1 MASSP
6 SLPPPP
12 HACSGS
18 GEASVSLFV
27 DTDLGTRFALLVA
40 GDSTMRN
47 LKSTVAAEHA
57 TAFPDIG
64 PVTVQSFQVRRKGE
78 LYHLSDTMTIRNAF
92 AKIKSGCFLHVK
104 MTVAVTD
111 THCCRVTSSMED
123 RGRSSEG
130 CPGVE
135 VHKDKCALKIPAPIS
150 KIAND
155 LPGMENSSIDGMEK
169 KRKRHQPESSSAQVM
184 TKPSTGAMEVP
195 GSIGQ
200 VLLHKSNQELQ
211 GDDAYNVEMT
221 NRENSGGQGTK
232 HAQVMS
238 DAQETT
244 DLASVRGIDD
254 LVHKEYKDLVTR
266 DMVSSSRVVAGSEK
280 STQEAHDE
288 AVVETGKME
297 KASTSKSILEKI
309 QSDGHTSQGKRKKKA
324 KKVNSVDMASVDI
337 ADQCGAKH
345 VQLMS
350 DAQATTDLVADQEI
364 ADLVHKEYKD
374 QMIGDVINPKGVAV
388 GESVVETSKLGESST
403 SKSILEKIKPAGHTS
418 QQKKHKKAKK
428 VSSVDMES
436 LDVSGEKDQCGTK
449 HFQLVSDAQAN
460 CDPVA
465 DQGIDDLV
473 HKEYNNPTMRDM
485 VNSSEVVAGAGES
498 TKVRHDESGFET
510 SKLEKSCILEKIQSA
525 GHTSQQKK
533 SKKAKKVNSVDTGS
547 LDIAGEKDQGEHRKN
562 SAKSDK
568 FITQGKIVNDPLDQ
582 QISRNVQPEGSN
594 PCDDGRR
601 KKKRKHRSEPSKN
614 TDPTHDVTKSSGLI
628 TNEITMQNTDAY
640 PLDPEQLTSAT
651 TGEGAVSHQ
660 KKFDVSLDV
669 AAAAAANVIDEVLAD
684 LRSTDI
690 TSKNLD
696 EYKLTEQIHP
706 DRYHNAL
713 GVHGNNVGKGGP
725 SAVLPPKYPAAIHS
739 DVPTSSPDYSKAKG
753 KQLKVLPVVHDS
765 LMSSGGIPEENANTE
780 LREPVSLRS
789 SDNTSDS
796 HNISTENVVVQGDD
810 KTKATKRQRKKISLK
825 HAPTDNCKTI
835 QSLDE
840 QVNQVATENLNGVN
854 ATKADLVQGGSVID
868 GSAGTVENVKKKI
881 RSSKICKPEIQQDNH
896 STHAEDSKSAKGSQ
910 DNSVSYIGESGTL
923 SNVTAVGA
931 PTQSPAVQ
939 EEATALKT
947 STPNVRKGRKRSSK
961 IELQSQNSALDC
973 GSDVDLMNYKAERIT
988 VSPKKSAI
996 AAEPNENINFLDRFS
1011 PSVTNDPYIS
1021 AENKESN
1028 EDETVREVEDRSNKR
1043 KPDTQSQRAGNAK
1056 SNDLL
1061 ESHLPGDMGVPSD
1074 STENIDMT
1082 DGNVKKGK
1090 GKKRNRKSD
1099 LLNSVSPQADPNGDH
1114 REIDNG
1120 IHDLSFS
1127 VVQEGRMEHDKNE
1140 NSNNVI
1146 QKSSMQQDPKD
1157 AMCDSSLGK
1166 KPNQSKIDS
1175 NNQGKLPVGKD
1186 HAWMDK
1192 EQCKSSSQTKPH
1204 NGRVDPNSKSIRNL
1218 VKSFSMS
1225 PPASSDSMHGTP
1237 QNVRLRVAVRK
1248 VPRKRYEQTDGKSK
1262 KDKSTGTI
1270 FSDAISDGS
1279 DDELHTMSQKV
1290 AMETSS
1296 DDSSTSAD
1304 SGISS
1309 AAHDESGDSDDDGN
1323 GNAPLSQKSLK
1334 GISSIL
1340 RGSSSYKKARQRQTE
1355 QLDDTEVPDS
1365 QPVDF

>member
-309 QSDGHTSQGKRKKKA
+309 QSDGHTSQGKRK
-324 KKVNSVDMASVDI
+324 
-337 ADQCGAKH
+337 
-345 VQLMS
+345 
-350 DAQATTDLVADQEI
+350 
-364 ADLVHKEYKD
+364 
-374 QMIGDVINPKGVAV
+374 
-388 GESVVETSKLGESST
+388 
-403 SKSILEKIKPAGHTS
+403 
-418 QQKKHKKAKK
+418 
-428 VSSVDMES
+428 
-436 LDVSGEKDQCGTK
+436 
-449 HFQLVSDAQAN
+449 
-460 CDPVA
+460 
-465 DQGIDDLV
+465 
-473 HKEYNNPTMRDM
+473 
-485 VNSSEVVAGAGES
+485 
-498 TKVRHDESGFET
+498 
-510 SKLEKSCILEKIQSA
+510 
-525 GHTSQQKK
+525 
-533 SKKAKKVNSVDTGS
+533 KKAKKVNSVDTGS